1 MNSMTT
7 FEWVAVG
14 LYSVTMLALFIIF
27 TIIWRK
33 LK

>member
-1 MNSMTT
+1 MTT
-7 FEWVAVG
+7 LDWFDWLSLG
-14 LYSVTMLALFIIF
+14 IYSAAMLALFIIF